1 MCCAVSAMMCA
12 CGQTGS
18 SKRVAFVRF
27 SPTDSMAPLRAA
39 PIPDGRAASQDGSAE
54 GYLTEKYRDYWR
66 PDVGFA
72 DELELLVITDNSA
85 RVSAL
90 LNGQV
95 HLINRIEPKV
105 VSLISKSSSVAV
117 VPTEGRGHYVFVM
130 RCDAP
135 PFDNADLRMALKLA
149 IDREEMVHRILLGFG
164 SVGNDS
170 PINQTYPLAV
180 EFPQRKYDP
189 EEAAK
194 LYKKSGH
201 SGPIVL
207 HASDVAFGGAVDAAV
222 LFKEQA
228 ARAGITIEVRR
239 EPGDGYWSNIWNK
252 APFCASY
259 WDGRPTQDQML
270 TTAYTSEAAWND
282 TAWKR
287 PDFDALLVQ
296 ARSETDDA
304 KRADLY
310 KQGVAMIRDDGGVIA
325 PMFSQYLDGV
335 SNKIKG
341 YFPDINNELSN
352 HRWSERCWLAS

>member
-1 MCCAVSAMMCA
+1 M
-12 CGQTGS
+12 
-18 SKRVAFVRF
+18 
-27 SPTDSMAPLRAA
+27 
-39 PIPDGRAASQDGSAE
+39 
-54 GYLTEKYRDYWR
+54 
-66 PDVGFA
+66 
-72 DELELLVITDNSA
+72 
-85 RVSAL
+85 
-90 LNGQV
+90 
-95 HLINRIEPKV
+95 
-105 VSLISKSSSVAV
+105 
-117 VPTEGRGHYVFVM
+117 
-130 RCDAP
+130 
-135 PFDNADLRMALKLA
+135 
-149 IDREEMVHRILLGFG
+149 
-164 SVGNDS
+164 
-170 PINQTYPLAV
+170 
-180 EFPQRKYDP
+180 
-189 EEAAK
+189 
-194 LYKKSGH
+194 
-201 SGPIVL
+201 
-207 HASDVAFGGAVDAAV
+207 DAAV